1 MLILSLNQVSE
12 GKRKSNLLKRITKKM
27 GLKWFM
33 AAEEKLEEM
42 TTMSFEEVMLIFLY
56 WRKQDMIPDSVKA
69 NRFVAI
75 AQIKG
80 VGVERF
86 SDSMV

>member
-1 MLILSLNQVSE
+1 M
-12 GKRKSNLLKRITKKM
+12 KRMAKKM
-27 GLKWFM
+27 GVKWFM

-69 NRFVAI
+69 NRCVAF
-75 AQIKG
+75 ARIKG
-80 VGVERF
+80 FGV
-86 SDSMV
+86 